1 MMMLDYKGE
10 RGGGGG
16 SRIWEKEI
24 TETDLYFF
32 YLKYFDF
39 M

>member
-16 SRIWEKEI
+16 Q
-24 TETDLYFF
+24 ETGKKRLQKLICIFST
-32 YLKYFDF
+32 
-39 M
+39 